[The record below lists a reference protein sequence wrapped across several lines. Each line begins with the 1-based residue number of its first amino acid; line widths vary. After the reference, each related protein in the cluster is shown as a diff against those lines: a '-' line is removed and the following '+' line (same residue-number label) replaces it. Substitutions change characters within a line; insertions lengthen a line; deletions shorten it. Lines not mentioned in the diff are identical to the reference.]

1 MESEA
6 ISNGKLDGPLSSPS
20 QKVEH
25 QSLEPIHE
33 GVACPETSGK
43 STNLTLQIPSKPI
56 NISSGPFMERLIQQ
70 QGLSRGSSSSSG
82 FARGLSFKNKATTP
96 EGERSSL
103 LNPDLAS
110 KPECK
115 VAPENALLTN
125 FAAAL
130 SWKRCTS
137 LPTTSAPI
145 LSPSTKEKIVSEQHS
160 PQKRVKKVSRSLSVP
175 MRNIIIVRSGS
186 FPIQNEITIPHPSD
200 DHIIAENVEGDD
212 EEIPEEEAVC
222 RICFVGLSEGG
233 SWLKMECS
241 CKGALRLIHEEC
253 AVKWFS
259 IRGNKKCEVC
269 GQEVLNL
276 PVTLLRLQSSAQRE
290 NLQQRTRQNSNTVL
304 TRSWQDMVV
313 LLLISTMCYFFFLE
327 QLLVSDLK
335 SHAIMIAAPFSL
347 TLGLLGSIFAII
359 LASRE
364 YVWAYSAF
372 QFSLVVVFLHFFYT
386 MIELKAVFAIL
397 IASLA
402 GFGIAMGVNSVCL
415 QFLSWRERV
424 LQARMISNP
433 V

>member
-1 MESEA
+1 MDAAEA
-6 ISNGKLDGPLSSPS
+6 ASNGRLDGSLPSPS
-20 QKVEH
+20 QKG
-25 QSLEPIHE
+25 LEPIHE
-33 GVACPETSGK
+33 GIACIETSGK
-43 STNLTLQIPSKPI
+43 PTNLTLQIPSKSV
-56 NISSGPFMERLIQQ
+56 NISNSPFMERHIPQ
-70 QGLSRGSSSSSG
+70 QGLCRGSSSSSG
-82 FARGLSFKNKATTP
+82 FVRGLSFKNKAATP
-96 EGERSSL
+96 DGERSSL
-103 LNPDLAS
+103 LNPDLNS
-110 KPECK
+110 KSECK
-115 VAPENALLTN
+115 VAPDNAMLAN
-125 FAAAL
+125 FAL

-137 LPTTSAPI
+137 MPATSAPI
-145 LSPSTKEKIVSEQHS
+145 LSPSPKEKIASDQHS
-160 PQKRVKKVSRSLSVP
+160 SQRRVKKVLRSLSVP
-175 MRNIIIVRSGS
+175 MRNIVIVRSVS
-186 FPIQNEITIPHPSD
+186 LPIQTEIASPHPPD
-200 DHIIAENVEGDD
+200 DHIMPENVEDDD

-233 SWLKMECS
+233 SWLRMECS
-241 CKGALRLIHEEC
+241 CKGDLRLMHEEC

-259 IRGNKKCEVC
+259 IRGNKKCEIC
-269 GQEVLNL
+269 AQEVLNL
-276 PVTLLRLQSSAQRE
+276 PVTLLRLQSTAQRE
-290 NLQQRTRQNSNTVL
+290 IAQQRPSLNSNSNTFL
-304 TRSWQDMVV
+304 SRSWQDMVV

-386 MIELKAVFAIL
+386 MIELRPVFAIL
-397 IASLA
+397 FASFA

-415 QFLSWRERV
+415 QFLAWRVRV